1 MPGDRRLKPGRRR
14 TFSQASTD
22 PEIDYTLRLIEG
34 REPAGSISITNTNAL
49 GVPMVITYEE
59 LQQKTVAELREIA
72 KGINHE
78 AVQGY
83 TQMNKE
89 HLLRSI
95 GRALDIDM
103 HAHHHVADGFDKNA
117 VKARMRL
124 LKTERS
130 KALDA
135 QDYDRVRA
143 VRRELHAL
151 NHRIRANTV

>member
-1 MPGDRRLKPGRRR
+1 
-14 TFSQASTD
+14 
-22 PEIDYTLRLIEG
+22 
-34 REPAGSISITNTNAL
+34 
-49 GVPMVITYEE
+49 MVTTYDE
-59 LQQKTVAELREIA
+59 LHHKTVAELREIA

-89 HLLRSI
+89 HLLLAI
-95 GRALDIDM
+95 CHALNIET
-103 HAHHHVADGFDKNA
+103 HAHHHVVDGFNKGA
-117 VKARMRL
+117 IKARMRV
-124 LKTERS
+124 LKAERS